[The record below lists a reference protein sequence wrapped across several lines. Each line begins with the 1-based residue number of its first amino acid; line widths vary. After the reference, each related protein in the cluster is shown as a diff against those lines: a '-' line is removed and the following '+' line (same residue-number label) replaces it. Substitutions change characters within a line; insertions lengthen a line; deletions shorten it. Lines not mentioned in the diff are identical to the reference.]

1 MKLFWLLIHFFRL
14 SVFFPSHLLIYFF
27 LVLDAGR
34 TDEKEK
40 AEGDRK
46 KSERGEKD
54 EKWEKQFNFFCTTIS
69 LVPAGIGDRY

>member
-1 MKLFWLLIHFFRL
+1 MKLFWPLIHFFRL

-27 LVLDAGR
+27 SILDFGR

-40 AEGDRK
+40 ADGGRK

-54 EKWEKQFNFFCTTIS
+54 EKREKQFNFFAPQF
-69 LVPAGIGDRY
+69 L

>member
-27 LVLDAGR
+27 SVLDSGR

-40 AEGDRK
+40 ADGGRK

-54 EKWEKQFNFFCTTIS
+54 EKREK
-69 LVPAGIGDRY
+69 